1 MNASMVG
8 SKYNMSTISRGRV
21 GETITDTVAPAFLGI
36 ADTIGTAVKKGDP
49 FPIAKYAP
57 PFGDFAYHWFGG
69 GAEKILEREA
79 KEERKKNRR
88 KSLY

>member
-1 MNASMVG
+1 
-8 SKYNMSTISRGRV
+8 MSTISRGRI

-79 KEERKKNRR
+79 KEKRKEDRR